1 MPPTDN
7 NHGSF
12 LTRISIRRN
21 QVVSMVDVNHEQEL
35 EEIELFQKH
44 VSDRFIHLLPPPQI
58 QSASVPAE
66 ENEEDEEKTLVDTR
80 HETLLSINWFR
91 SLLDAYLCCESE
103 FKAVLII
110 GRDATH
116 FSKPPLDRL
125 LPDHLD
131 RTVKALDICNAITH
145 GIELIR
151 HWQRLAQ
158 IAVEA
163 LGQRPIVEG
172 HVRRAKKA
180 LSTLLTSMT
189 GGEKQTNHHH
199 PVKSTER
206 MWSISRRSGGG
217 GSVPAVVG
225 HNRTTTV
232 GKSRSYCFLKSWS
245 ASKQIQAMSANLV
258 APRGGEPTGL
268 ALPVYIMSSVLVVV
282 MWTLVAAVPCQ
293 DRDRAGLGGHLQ
305 LPRHVAWAQPL
316 IGLQEKIGE
325 EWKKKGTSAG
335 LLAEI
340 QVMERVG
347 LGLVEFTDGFEFPVG
362 AEAADEVAAMVG
374 ELAEVCRRMEVG
386 LGPLQLQVR
395 ELFRR
400 MVRSRA
406 EVLDVME
413 HVGKI
418 TTSVPY

>member
-1 MPPTDN
+1 MPPTD

-21 QVVSMVDVNHEQEL
+21 QVVSMDINHEQEL
-35 EEIELFQKH
+35 EEIESFQKH
-44 VSDRFIHLLPPPQI
+44 VSDRFTQLLPPI
-58 QSASVPAE
+58 AGAGE
-66 ENEEDEEKTLVDTR
+66 ETTVVGIDTP
-80 HETLLSINWFR
+80 EPLLSIDWFR
-91 SLLDAYLCCESE
+91 KLLDAYLCCESE

-125 LPDHLD
+125 LPEHLD

-163 LGQRPIVEG
+163 LQQRPIVEG
-172 HVRRAKKA
+172 HVRRAKRA
-180 LSTLLTSMT
+180 LNTLLTSMT
-189 GGEKQTNHHH
+189 VNDKEINHH
-199 PVKSTER
+199 PGKSAER
-206 MWSISRRSGGG
+206 MWSISRRGGG
-217 GSVPAVVG
+217 GVPPAVN
-225 HNRTTTV
+225 HNRTTI
-232 GKSRSYCFLKSWS
+232 GKPRSFSYCFSKSWS
-245 ASKQIQAMSANLV
+245 ASKQIQAMSNNLV
-258 APRGGEPTGL
+258 VPRGGEPTGL
-268 ALPVYIMSSVLVVV
+268 AQPVYIMSSVLVVV

-293 DRDRAGLGGHLQ
+293 DRAGLGGHFQ
-305 LPRHVAWAQPL
+305 VPRHVGSGWAHPM
-316 IGLQEKIGE
+316 IGLQEKVGE
-325 EWKKKGTSAG
+325 EWKKKGAGAAAGAG

-340 QVMERVG
+340 QVTESIAQK
-347 LGLVEFTDGFEFPVG
+347 LVEFTEGFEFPVG
-362 AEAADEVAAMVG
+362 AEKADEVGAQVV
-374 ELAEVCRRMEVG
+374 ELAEMCRRMEVG

-395 ELFRR
+395 ELFHR

-406 EVLDVME
+406 EILAVME
-413 HVGKI
+413 QVGKI